1 MSAAGPPFGERARRR
16 HERARAAR
24 TKHVGVRSERP
35 AAERHRQAEK
45 PSQTD
50 AHSRAGRAGG
60 WVASLVPHGHRLP
73 FEDWTARHRLLKWI
87 LALHLPAIVGYA
99 LLRDFSLTHGLAAA
113 SPSLLLFGAAALP
126 GARRVRALAASLGL
140 LCCSVVLVH
149 LSDGLGPMYF
159 HFFVVVALIALY
171 EDWSVYVLAIGF
183 VFISNLVLRYLVSPG
198 ALTDNARHSALMLA
212 AMHAGFIVAL
222 ACAQVVF
229 WHYNQKERRRT
240 ERYRHQLYEGQQSL
254 MARLE
259 ETEKIRTDLVATVS
273 HEFRTPLAGIRGNLL
288 TIRRRRHRMSDE
300 QLDVMLDSALNSS
313 ERLSRLL
320 ENMLTAATATGIDDN
335 TVSDLPEVVHEALG
349 SLRHASMAG
358 AVAVDLPEHLPVRM
372 SRQALHQVVANL
384 VDNALV
390 HSWPGTPV
398 RLIAGRVGDEV
409 VLRVR
414 NQGPDLDKETID
426 RLFEPFT
433 QRDGSATRSIDGA
446 GMGLYVVRRLV
457 EVHGGRLRMTADGGE
472 INVEVDMWAAEL
484 SLPTND
490 PTHLPN
496 MPDLPGLRPERLAQ
510 DYPHDEPALAPTPP
524 LAGQRP
530 PRWDWPSHGP
540 IPADAPAPGRIA
552 LDGGGGP
559 GHSAPLGRRVA
570 SSWRTPD
577 DFPLDRSG

>member
-1 MSAAGPPFGERARRR
+1 VTPERRQRAQKAG
-16 HERARAAR
+16 
-24 TKHVGVRSERP
+24 
-35 AAERHRQAEK
+35 QAD
-45 PSQTD
+45 P
-50 AHSRAGRAGG
+50 RIGAGRAGG
-60 WVASLVPHGHRLP
+60 WVASLVPHGHRLS
-73 FEDWTARHRLLKWI
+73 FEDWNARHRLLKWI
-87 LALHLPAIVGYA
+87 LVLHLPAIVCYA
-99 LLRDFSLTHGLAAA
+99 LLRDFSLTHGLAAV
-113 SPSLLLFGAAALP
+113 SPSLLLYVAAALP

-171 EDWSVYVLAIGF
+171 EDWSVYVLAIAF
-183 VFISNLVLRYLVSPG
+183 VFIANLVLRYLIS
-198 ALTDNARHSALMLA
+198 ADSMTDARHSALMLA

-222 ACAQVVF
+222 AGAQVVF
-229 WHYNQKERRRT
+229 WHYNQQERRRT

-335 TVSDLPEVVHEALG
+335 TISDLPEVVHEALG
-349 SLRHASMAG
+349 SLRHASMVG
-358 AVAVDLPEHLPVRM
+358 AVAVDLPAQLPVRM

-414 NQGPDLDKETID
+414 NQGPDLDKETIH

-433 QRDGSATRSIDGA
+433 QRDGSATRPTDGA

-457 EVHGGRLRMTADGGE
+457 EVHGGRLRMTADAGE
-472 INVEVDMWAAEL
+472 INVEVDMWAAE
-484 SLPTND
+484 PPAQDAVD
-490 PTHLPN
+490 PTQLPPL
-496 MPDLPGLRPERLAQ
+496 PDLSRLRAEGLINDDSFGHDDSAAQHGNVAQVGQAGQVAQHGPWRQPE
-510 DYPHDEPALAPTPP
+510 PTPVVSP
-524 LAGQRP
+524 RV
-530 PRWDWPSHGP
+530 PRWERPFRVPAPAEEPDVVAGTPA
-540 IPADAPAPGRIA
+540 ADAPGLP
-552 LDGGGGP
+552 
-559 GHSAPLGRRVA
+559 PLGRRLA
-570 SSWRTPD
+570 SSWTPD

>member
-1 MSAAGPPFGERARRR
+1 MER
-16 HERARAAR
+16 
-24 TKHVGVRSERP
+24 
-35 AAERHRQAEK
+35 RQRAEK
-45 PSQTD
+45 ASQTD
-50 AHSRAGRAGG
+50 PRIRAAGAG
-60 WVASLVPHGHRLP
+60 WWVASLVPHGHRLP

-99 LLRDFSLTHGLAAA
+99 ILRDFSLTHGLAAV
-113 SPSLLLFGAAALP
+113 SPSLLLFCAAALP

-183 VFISNLVLRYLVSPG
+183 VFIANLVLRYLVTAGS
-198 ALTDNARHSALMLA
+198 LTDDARHSALMLA
-212 AMHAGFIVAL
+212 AMHAAFIVAL
-222 ACAQVVF
+222 AGAQVVF
-229 WHYNQKERRRT
+229 WHYNQQERRRT

-288 TIRRRRHRMSDE
+288 TIRRRRHRMSEE
-300 QLDVMLDSALNSS
+300 QLDVLLDSALNSS

-335 TVSDLPEVVHEALG
+335 TVSDLPEVVREALG

-414 NQGPDLDKETID
+414 NQGPDLDKETIH

-433 QRDGSATRSIDGA
+433 QRDGSATRPTDGA

-496 MPDLPGLRPERLAQ
+496 LPDLPGLRPDGLGQ
-510 DYPHDEPALAPTPP
+510 DYPHEPALAPTPP
-524 LAGQRP
+524 LASPRP
-530 PRWDWPSHGP
+530 PLGSPRPARWDWPSHGP
-540 IPADAPAPGRIA
+540 IPVDVPRPGRTA
-552 LDGGGGP
+552 LSDVDGDDP
-559 GHSAPLGRRVA
+559 GHSAPRPRRAA